1 MPLRTPPKGPFH
13 PLHAGDGGGRSRGEL
28 RTTSFVRLRKLPVDR
43 ALMLDV
49 IDLGD
54 AETLLNNPRHFRET
68 ARRHLKRGIPP
79 TEDGWGGCLGRY
91 QSALCKAT
99 REIESATSGTGFA
112 SRSGAGIGR
121 ADDDGN
127 SWRIEAAPHTGRV
140 KAEGRERSEPPRTK
154 GPIAIR
160 RLRHRTRRGRS

>member
-1 MPLRTPPKGPFH
+1 MPLRKHLLRVHFIHYTPEM
-13 PLHAGDGGGRSRGEL
+13 AEARSRGEL

-112 SRSGAGIGR
+112 SRSGAGIAR
-121 ADDDGN
+121 DGDN
-127 SWRIEAAPHTGRV
+127 RPDLCPQRLECLV
-140 KAEGRERSEPPRTK
+140 PPRFCRSQSK
-154 GPIAIR
+154 G
-160 RLRHRTRRGRS
+160 L